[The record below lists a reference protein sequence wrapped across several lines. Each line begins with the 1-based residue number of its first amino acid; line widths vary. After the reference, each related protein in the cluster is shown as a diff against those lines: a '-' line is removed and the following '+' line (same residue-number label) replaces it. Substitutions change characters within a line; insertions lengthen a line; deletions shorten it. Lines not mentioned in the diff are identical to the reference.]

1 MSPDGHL
8 KIDGLPVDSS
18 FGSGGN
24 PYRVEL
30 WDAGSMVAAVG
41 NVVGEPPFLLLPNTD
56 NYTPWQCGNMPNP

>member
-1 MSPDGHL
+1 
-8 KIDGLPVDSS
+8 VDSA

-41 NVVGEPPFLLLPNTD
+41 NIVGEPPFLLLPNTD